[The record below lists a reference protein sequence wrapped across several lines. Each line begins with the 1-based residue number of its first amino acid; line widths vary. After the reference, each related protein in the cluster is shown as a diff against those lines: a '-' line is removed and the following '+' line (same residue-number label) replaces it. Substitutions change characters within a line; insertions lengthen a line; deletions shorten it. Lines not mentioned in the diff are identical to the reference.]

1 MGKPAYQLNDTA
13 YLDLL
18 DALRELASVP
28 SEAEMEKAR
37 SSFTELCHRYDTEPE
52 FRARVDEAI
61 ADAEKGWPDE
71 RIRKD
76 PGGDIECVLS
86 CNNNPSM
93 DGFYPCL
100 YDGTEVEPYANGAWK
115 GRLYCCASCGRIIDV
130 ETLQVIGQ
138 KEV

>member
-1 MGKPAYQLNDTA
+1 MDP
-13 YLDLL
+13 LDLV

-37 SSFTELCHRYDTEPE
+37 AYLAELIRRYDTEPE

-61 ADAEKGWPDE
+61 AECERDWPDE

-76 PGGDIECVLS
+76 PGNDIECVPA

-93 DGFYPCL
+93 DGFYPCNWNG
-100 YDGTEVEPYANGAWK
+100 DEVEPTCVGAWK
-115 GRLYCCASCGRIIDV
+115 GRLLVCASCGRIIDQ
-130 ETLQVIGQ
+130 ETLRVVGRR
-138 KEV
+138 EV